1 YRDLYVQKFRL
12 YLKRISGVAQQGGI
26 SNSLCGPL
34 EPNVKIGSLGRF
46 DIQALA
52 ASGQIPPQTL
62 AALHAELLG
71 RPTGNLV
78 TAMDQPAL
86 LQASLQGPK
95 CIPVE
100 HGLHC
105 VVSIPVLVLPV
116 GRDCFAESVVEKGSG

>member
-1 YRDLYVQKFRL
+1 MY
-12 YLKRISGVAQQGGI
+12 
-26 SNSLCGPL
+26 CGSVEQNGKP
-34 EPNVKIGSLGRF
+34 GSLGRF

-78 TAMDQPAL
+78 LPGMDQPL

-95 CIPVE
+95 GISVD
-100 HGLHC
+100 HG
-105 VVSIPVLVLPV
+105 VAYA
-116 GRDCFAESVVEKGSG
+116 DAF